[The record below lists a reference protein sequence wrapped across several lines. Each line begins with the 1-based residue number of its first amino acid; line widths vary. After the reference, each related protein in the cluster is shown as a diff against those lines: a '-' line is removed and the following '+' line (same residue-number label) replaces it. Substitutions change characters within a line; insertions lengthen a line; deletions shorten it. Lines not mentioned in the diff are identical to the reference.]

1 MKKADFARLCGVSGA
16 MVSKYLR
23 LGLIVECEGGVD
35 AAESLRRLE
44 GRLDEDKRVAAIVAL
59 ADGRKSP
66 PRPASKPAA
75 ATHAAPAGEAAGD
88 MPPGVVSL
96 AEFAAARQSDKARRE
111 RIEADRAE
119 IELMQLTGRLVDAL
133 DVAREIE
140 NSVSVFWG
148 ELTRRERGD
157 ADEMAARLGLD
168 QVRVR
173 QLRDEVRRRNL
184 ALRKD
189 FADCMMKLASGF
201 RGEAEKPAP
210 VSGAGGRADGDP
222 LAAGGE

>member
-1 MKKADFARLCGVSGA
+1 

-23 LGLIVECEGGVD
+23 LGIVVEKDGGVD

-66 PRPASKPAA
+66 PRPPSKPAA
-75 ATHAAPAGEAAGD
+75 AIPEAPAGEAASD

-133 DVAREIE
+133 DVAREVE

-148 ELTRRERGD
+148 ELTRRERDD
-157 ADEMAARLGLD
+157 ADGIAAVLKLDAFSARVLRDQIRKRNIGLRHDYAARMK
-168 QVRVR
+168 
-173 QLRDEVRRRNL
+173 
-184 ALRKD
+184 AL
-189 FADCMMKLASGF
+189 
-201 RGEAEKPAP
+201 
-210 VSGAGGRADGDP
+210 ADGYRGGVAVAGQDLDSAGPVLAGDDP
-222 LAAGGE
+222 SAPR